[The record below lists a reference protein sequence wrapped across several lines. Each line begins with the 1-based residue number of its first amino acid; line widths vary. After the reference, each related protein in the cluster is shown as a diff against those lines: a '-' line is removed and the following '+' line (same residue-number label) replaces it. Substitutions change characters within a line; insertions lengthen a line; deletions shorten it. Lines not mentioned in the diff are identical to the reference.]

1 MKERP
6 PVGRVSKKRRVLVK
20 TKIVRIEDGKEGVAL
35 PEEFLLDL
43 ELIPGSE
50 VELTLDKKRKWI
62 IIRPLHGDDFLEHF
76 KETMERMA

>member
-1 MKERP
+1 M
-6 PVGRVSKKRRVLVK
+6 K
-20 TKIVRIEDGKEGVAL
+20 TKIVRIEEGKEGVAL
-35 PEEFLLDL
+35 PEEFLLNL

-50 VELTLDKKRKWI
+50 VELRLDKKRKWI